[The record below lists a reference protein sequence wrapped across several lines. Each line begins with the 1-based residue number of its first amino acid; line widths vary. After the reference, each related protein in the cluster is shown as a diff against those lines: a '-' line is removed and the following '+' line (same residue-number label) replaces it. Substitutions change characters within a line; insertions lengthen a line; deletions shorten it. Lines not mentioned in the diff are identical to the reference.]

1 VSDATPSATHVRTGR
16 AFDRLINFTD
26 AIVAVAIT
34 VLVLPIVDLRP
45 KVGEETVWKVIGD
58 NNGQLVTFAFTFI
71 IVAVMWRIHNRIF
84 SRLEG
89 FDGTTF
95 WLNLVWLLLI
105 VFLPWS
111 SLMYGTGMDSFRAA
125 TEGAAWFSGGEGLG
139 GAGLLYWCNL
149 AAISI
154 VGGLISTHAR
164 KHPEL
169 ISPDAPSAWVEA
181 PLVRTRGFVF
191 GAYMIFIGLMTL
203 FVPELAVWLPFGLV
217 FVGYFLRKQ
226 EA

>member
-1 VSDATPSATHVRTGR
+1 MSDATPSATHVRTGR

-34 VLVLPIVDLRP
+34 VLVLPIVELRP
-45 KVGEETVWKVIGD
+45 KAGEETVWQVMSD
-58 NNGQLVTFAFTFI
+58 NTGQLVTFAFTFI

-95 WLNLVWLLLI
+95 WLNLIWLLLI

-111 SLMYGTGMDSFRAA
+111 SLMYGTGMDSFRAV
-125 TEGAAWFSGGEGLG
+125 TEGASWFSGGEGLG
-139 GAGLLYWCNL
+139 GAGLLYWFNL
-149 AAISI
+149 GAISI
-154 VGGLISTHAR
+154 LGGLISTHAR
-164 KHPEL
+164 RHQDL
-169 ISPDAPSAWVEA
+169 ISADAPRAWIDS
-181 PLVRTRGFVF
+181 PSIRTRGFVF
-191 GAYMIFIGLMTL
+191 GMYMFFIGLMT
-203 FVPELAVWLPFGLV
+203 VVAPMVAVWLPFGL
-217 FVGYFLRKQ
+217 FLVGYFLRKQ

>member
-1 VSDATPSATHVRTGR
+1 MVHKAPEPVRVRGGR
-16 AFDRLINFTD
+16 PFDRLINFTD

-45 KVGEETVWKVIGD
+45 KVGEETVWKVISD
-58 NNGQLVTFAFTFI
+58 NNGQLVTFAFTFV

-84 SRLEG
+84 SRLAG
-89 FDGTTF
+89 FDDSIF

-111 SLMYGTGMDSFRAA
+111 SLMYGTGMDSFRAVA
-125 TEGAAWFSGGEGLG
+125 EGSHWFSGGEGLG
-139 GAGLLYWCNL
+139 GAGLLYWLNL
-149 AAISI
+149 GSISL
-154 VGGLISTHAR
+154 VGGLISAHAR
-164 KHPEL
+164 RHPEL
-169 ISPDAPSAWVEA
+169 IDPDTPRIFTDS
-181 PLVRTRGFVF
+181 PLVRTRGFIF
-191 GAYMIFIGLMTL
+191 GAFMMLIGVMTL
-203 FVPELAVWLPFGLV
+203 ILPNVAVWMPLGLF